1 MKPQTRLLII
11 ANNRNAKSNFELL
24 ERLERDIKTDLPT
37 TIILDPNAEQE
48 LIIKKH
54 TLYDAST
61 ESDATDNSSQG

>member
-11 ANNRNAKSNFELL
+11 ANNRNEKSNFELL

-61 ESDATDNSSQG
+61 ESDVTDNSSQG

>member
-11 ANNRNAKSNFELL
+11 ANNKNVKNNFELI

-37 TIILDPNAEQE
+37 TIILDPNSEQD

-54 TLYDAST
+54 TLYDASIK
-61 ESDATDNSSQG
+61 SDVTDHSSEG